1 MSEKYKNINVG
12 KDLISE
18 WVKGTSQN
26 LMLDKPIKALPSTHK
41 RVKGKDVPVNKQISD
56 YLKSMGMLEKSV
68 KELEDTIEKSDKKLK
83 EIKLISESK
92 VIKKK
97 YKGRIYSSTTDMINA
112 VRLEAAGKISYSRLL
127 EIASWS
133 RDPKGIIEVS
143 RMIAGIGRFTGL

>member
-56 YLKSMGMLEKSV
+56 YLKSLGMLEKSV

-112 VRLEAAGKISYSRLL
+112 VRLEAAGKISYNRLL